1 MRVSSLLKHANK
13 ERSHFSN
20 PILGNQMC
28 YTQTYN
34 MAEKNLP
41 EPMPNLNSRHTFSI
55 QGNPNFLPL
64 DRIQETQEELCGPM
78 NYHRRGS
85 SNDIRQFPDS
95 VERGV
100 PTLNTF
106 NPDQLLKSAFSSL
119 RERTTFEC

>member
-34 MAEKNLP
+34 MAEKNLL
-41 EPMPNLNSRHTFSI
+41 EPMPNLNSRHTFST
-55 QGNPNFLPL
+55 QGNSNFLPL
-64 DRIQETQEELCGPM
+64 DRIQETQEELC
-78 NYHRRGS
+78 S
-85 SNDIRQFPDS
+85 DIRHFPDS
-95 VERGV
+95 SVECGV

-106 NPDQLLKSAFSSL
+106 NPDQLLESAFSSL
-119 RERTTFEC
+119 RERTIFEW